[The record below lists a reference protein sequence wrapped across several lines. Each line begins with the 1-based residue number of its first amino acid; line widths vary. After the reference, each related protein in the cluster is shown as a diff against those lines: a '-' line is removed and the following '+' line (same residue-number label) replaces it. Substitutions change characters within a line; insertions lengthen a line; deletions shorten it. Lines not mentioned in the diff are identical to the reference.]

1 MNNKENIDFFNHL
14 NSNKPTDTSRLLP
27 LQGAYN
33 VRDLGG
39 YPTAQG
45 TQVKWRKVLRSGD
58 LHQLTDTD
66 LNYLSKISVK
76 TYIDFR
82 DTDEIKVA
90 PDKTPESL
98 EHEFALPISAG
109 NILDIG
115 KTAAEQAPT
124 ILVDM
129 NKMFVRNCQ
138 DIYKEFF
145 QIIQN
150 DPYAPVLFHCSA
162 GKDRTGFGAA
172 LLLSALGVDRALV
185 MHDYLLS
192 NRYLAGK
199 YDAAVAA
206 NPILAPLVA
215 AESVYLQAALDVIDT
230 EFGGMDEYL
239 TQNLDVDLNKIRT
252 IYTE

>member
-1 MNNKENIDFFNHL
+1 MKIKENIDQDFISPINESSH
-14 NSNKPTDTSRLLP
+14 PSRLLP

-45 TQVKWRKVLRSGD
+45 TQIKWRKVLRSGD
-58 LHQLTDTD
+58 LHNLTDSD
-66 LNYLSKISVK
+66 LAYLNQISIK

-82 DTDEIKVA
+82 DIEEVSIA
-90 PDKTPESL
+90 PDKTPHSL
-98 EHEFALPISAG
+98 EHKFELPISAG
-109 NILDIG
+109 SILDID
-115 KTAAEQAPT
+115 KTATEQAPT

-129 NKMFVRNCQ
+129 NKVFVRDCQ
-138 DIYKEFF
+138 QTYKDFF
-145 QIIQN
+145 QILQK
-150 DPYAPVLFHCSA
+150 DPYSPLLFHCSA

-185 MHDYLLS
+185 MHDYLLT
-192 NRYLAGK
+192 NRYLVGK

-206 NPILAPLVA
+206 NPVLAPLVA
-215 AESVYLQAALDVIDT
+215 AEEVYLQAALDVIDN
-230 EFGGMDEYL
+230 EFGGMEKYL
-239 TQNLDVDLNKIRT
+239 TENLDVDIDKVRS